1 MEKMTL
7 TVKINGQTLQAEPG
21 MTVLEAA
28 RAHGIYIP
36 TLCYAPKL
44 QPAGACRMC
53 VVHIE
58 DMRGFPTACTVPV
71 EDGMVID
78 TETESVQTLRREILS
93 LILSEHPYTCL
104 TCQSDCADFQ
114 GTIRKAAVT
123 TGCQY
128 CPANGQCQ
136 LQELVDYLNLQDIPY
151 PITYRGLPVEQ
162 DDPFFDRDY
171 NLCVLCG
178 RCVRTCQEV
187 RHAGVLAFVK
197 RGNDAI
203 VGTAFDRSHLEIGC
217 QFCGA
222 CVDTCPTGA
231 LADKRGKWEGVPT
244 AIVPSVCP
252 YCSVGCGVNIQVK
265 DGRKVIRAVGRD
277 DGPTNDGQLCVRGRF
292 GVVDVVH
299 SLNRLRAPMVR
310 RDGRLIEVSWDEAL
324 SVVAENLSQYRSA
337 PPWDGDDQ
345 FALIASATASNEET
359 YALQRFAR
367 AVMKCNNVALS
378 TGFPE
383 HSNTSQLAGT
393 LKTTDGTTI
402 RDIRNADCIMCI
414 GTNLF
419 ESHPILGLEILHALR
434 TRRPDS
440 GKGVSLI
447 SVDTRQT
454 RLAQEADVW
463 LQPRMATDHVLL
475 AGLIKA
481 LVDTGEIPHKPE
493 AASLDLDEVAAITG
507 VEQGSIIQAA
517 HLLAEQLAAPQS
529 EGQPARTLVIYG
541 SGVTHYPTAM
551 QVIAAIHNL
560 ALLVDQTF
568 GSGRLGII
576 GVPGEGNFV
585 GAHDLGLHPA
595 LLPGYRPVSDPEARL
610 SFEAAWGTALNPTP
624 GLSYP
629 SILEGIRAGQIQAL
643 YLAGEVPPLPE
654 LADLRFLVVQ
664 DIVSTETMQ
673 HAHVVLP
680 TTTFAEMDGTLTN
693 LEGRVQRLRQAITP
707 VGSSRPGWMIARD
720 LARCVG
726 DTSWEYEAAAEVMDE
741 ITALVPAYAGKSYD
755 RLGVEGILRRFV
767 PDVEKTQRFAPI
779 KLEEVPQFA
788 SDQFPLTL
796 ITERNLFYYH
806 GACLTEQ
813 VPGMNLIKQEETLYL
828 NEADTGQLGVSDGD
842 LVKVVSPFGSS
853 ECIVRVVNPAGTM
866 PERVAF
872 ASFNRM
878 SSSALFPALTPDA
891 KAYAI
896 RIETET

>member
-1 MEKMTL
+1 MTVS
-7 TVKINGQTLQAEPG
+7 VKINGQTLQAEPG

-28 RAHGIYIP
+28 QAHGIYIP
-36 TLCYAPKL
+36 TLCYAPRL
-44 QPAGACRMC
+44 RPAGACRMC
-53 VVHIE
+53 VVEIE
-58 DMRGFPTACTVPV
+58 DVRGFPTACTVPV
-71 EDGMVID
+71 DDGMVVS
-78 TETESVQTLRREILS
+78 TETEAVQSLRREILS

-104 TCQSDCADFQ
+104 VCQADCGTFHG

-128 CPANGQCQ
+128 CPVNGQCQ
-136 LQELVDYLNLQDIPY
+136 LQELVDYLDLRDIPY
-151 PITYRGLPVEQ
+151 PITYRGLPVEH

-178 RCVRTCQEV
+178 RCVRTCQEQ
-187 RHAGVLAFVK
+187 RHAGVLAFVE

-203 VGTAFDRSHLEIGC
+203 VGTAFGRSHLEMNC

-222 CVDTCPTGA
+222 CVDVCPTGA

-244 AIVPSVCP
+244 AIVPSLCP
-252 YCSVGCGVNIQVK
+252 YCSVGCAVNIQVK
-265 DGRKVIRAVGRD
+265 NDNKVIRAVGRD
-277 DGPTNDGQLCVRGRF
+277 QGPTNDGQLCVRGRF

-299 SLNRLRAPMVR
+299 SLNRLRAPMLR
-310 RDGRLIEVSWDEAL
+310 RNGRLVEASWDQAL
-324 SVVAENLSQYRSA
+324 STVAQQLSQYRSA
-337 PPWDGDDQ
+337 PPGQGDDP
-345 FALIASATASNEET
+345 FALIASAAASNEES
-359 YALQRFAR
+359 YALQKFAR
-367 AVMKCNNVALS
+367 SVMHTNNLALAS
-378 TGFPE
+378 GFPDHDNASE
-383 HSNTSQLAGT
+383 LAYT
-393 LKTTDGTTI
+393 LKAIDATTI
-402 RDIRNADCIMCI
+402 RDIRSADCIMCI

-419 ESHPILGLEILHALR
+419 DSHPILGLEILHALK
-434 TRRPDS
+434 TRGADS
-440 GKGVSLI
+440 AKGASLI
-447 SVDTRQT
+447 TIDTRQT

-475 AGLIKA
+475 AGVGQA
-481 LVDTGEIPHKPE
+481 LLDTGEIPHQPDFPG
-493 AASLDLDEVAAITG
+493 LDLNEVSSITG
-507 VEQGSIIQAA
+507 VEQGAIVEAA
-517 HLLAEQLAAPQS
+517 QLLAQHLVTPQRDPAA
-529 EGQPARTLVIYG
+529 QPLTTLVIYG

-551 QVIAAIHNL
+551 HVIAAIRNL
-560 ALLVDQTF
+560 ASLVERAF
-568 GSGRLGII
+568 GAGRLGII

-595 LLPGYRPVSDPEARL
+595 LLPGYRSVSDAEAR
-610 SFEAAWGTALNPTP
+610 SVFEAAWGTPLNPKP

-629 SILEGIRAGQIQAL
+629 SMLEGIRAGHIQAL

-654 LADLRFLVVQ
+654 FANLKFLVVQ

-680 TTTFAEMDGTLTN
+680 STTFAEMDGTLTN

-707 VGSSRPGWMIARD
+707 VGSARPAWMIARD
-720 LARCVG
+720 LARHMG
-726 DTSWEYEAAAEVMDE
+726 DTTWDTQSAEQVMDE
-741 ITALVPAYAGKSYD
+741 IATLVPAYAGMSYD
-755 RLGVEGILRRFV
+755 NLDVDGIAR
-767 PDVEKTQRFAPI
+767 RFAPDAEEAQPYLPV
-779 KLEEVPQFA
+779 KLDGIPQFA

-813 VPGMNLIKQEETLYL
+813 VPGMNLVKQEETLYL
-828 NEADTGQLGVSDGD
+828 NEADSGQLGVSDGD

-853 ECIVRVVNPAGTM
+853 ECIVRVANGMM

-896 RIETET
+896 RIEAET